1 MIPKSTT
8 YPSNIEGMSFWSMLC
23 VVISFF
29 FKFDVEK
36 CFLKDLGDV
45 DNLFVSLDI
54 STFNEAHSKFDLLV
68 IGEV

>member
-1 MIPKSTT
+1 
-8 YPSNIEGMSFWSMLC
+8 MSFWSMLC

>member
-1 MIPKSTT
+1 VLL
-8 YPSNIEGMSFWSMLC
+8 FH
-23 VVISFF
+23 FF

-36 CFLKDLGDV
+36 WFLKDLGDV

-54 STFNEAHSKFDLLV
+54 STFSEAHSKFDLLV